1 MGLDMYLSRMP
12 RYLNTTPS
20 EISAIES
27 YFDWKRLKGD
37 PKSNAR
43 KYTLKKWCGVDFKD
57 LPAKKVRDFY
67 ERKGSFGY
75 ASWDVDQKYSGRYR
89 IIEDVGYW
97 RKANQIHNWFVENI
111 QNGVDDCCYH
121 GEVTKEDL
129 EELLYI
135 CERVLNSCEL
145 VDGHVCNGYTFENG
159 KAVPTMET
167 GKYVKDSSIA
177 EELLPSTS
185 GFFFGSTDY
194 DEYYVDDI
202 KNTIDIITKVLETT
216 DFDTQMICYISSW

>member
-20 EISAIES
+20 EVSAIES
-27 YFDWKRLKGD
+27 YFNWKRLKED

-43 KYTLKKWCGVDFKD
+43 KYTLKEWCGVDYKS

-67 ERKGSFGY
+67 ERKGEFGY

-97 RKANQIHNWFVENI
+97 RKANNIHNWFVENV

-129 EELLYI
+129 EELLDI
-135 CERVLNSCEL
+135 CHEVICNPNVAEL
-145 VDGHVCNGYTFENG
+145 RL
-159 KAVPTMET
+159 PTQ
-167 GKYVKDSSIA
+167 G
-177 EELLPSTS
+177 

-194 DEYYVDDI
+194 DEYYFDDI
-202 KNTIDIITKVLETT
+202 RETMDIITKVLETT
-216 DFDTQMICYISSW
+216 DFDKQMICYISSW